1 MVGTFVATSA
11 ATVRVAKTPLFKTSK
26 TIPPVMIP
34 IIAFKWMEPPVSF
47 HIEIAKTSEAV
58 AMRTQVQDASG
69 RAQLTKQTWRH
80 ILQSRETSRIVAG
93 VLGTGRLR

>member
-58 AMRTQVQDASG
+58 AMRTQVQGCVRKSAIDKANMAPYLAVEGDFENS
-69 RAQLTKQTWRH
+69 
-80 ILQSRETSRIVAG
+80 SRSVRN
-93 VLGTGRLR
+93 R